1 MTKALGKHYRRTISM
16 IELMKMFP
24 DNDTAEKWFIRNRW
38 KDGVEC
44 PCCGS
49 KNIHT
54 KPKKENKPTAYRCRD
69 CLKDFSVKTNT
80 LMHNSP
86 INFQQWVFGIY
97 LLTTGL
103 KSVSS
108 MKLHRDLGI
117 TQKSAWFMAHRIR
130 ETYQDSLEGLEIFVG
145 PIEAD
150 ETYMGGKEKNKH
162 NRDKIKK
169 GRGVVGKT
177 AVVGV
182 KDRETNKIKAKVVID
197 TSKLTLQ
204 GFINENVEDN
214 AKKYTDESRSYKGLT
229 NYSAVNH
236 SDNVFVDGMVHT
248 NEIESFWSM
257 LKRSHKGTFHK
268 MAPKHLQRYV
278 CEFTGRHNVR
288 PLDTFEIMS
297 EMVQG
302 MEKRRLTYKE
312 LITDNGLNS
321 GARS

>member
-1 MTKALGKHYRRTISM
+1 MTKASGKHDRKAISLPQL
-16 IELMKMFP
+16 IKMFP
-24 DNDTAEKWFIRNRW
+24 DNDRAEQWLITNRW
-38 KDGVEC
+38 KNGVVC
-44 PCCGS
+44 PKCKS
-49 KNIHT
+49 KNIQT

-69 CLKDFSVKTNT
+69 CRKDFSVKTDT

-86 INFQQWVFGIY
+86 INFQHWAFGIH

-108 MKLHRDLGI
+108 MRLHRDLGI

-130 ETYQDSLEGLEIFVG
+130 ETYQDSLDSLEISVG

-162 NRDKIKK
+162 NKDKIKK

-177 AVVGV
+177 AIVGV
-182 KDRETNKIKAKVVID
+182 KDRQTNKIKARVVMN

-204 GFINENVEDN
+204 GFINENVEGE
-214 AKKYTDESRSYKGLT
+214 AEKYTDESRSYKGMT
-229 NYSAVNH
+229 NHSAVNR
-236 SDNVFVDGMVHT
+236 NAEVFVEGMVHI
-248 NEIESFWSM
+248 NGIESFWSM
-257 LKRSHKGTFHK
+257 LKRLHKRTFHK
-268 MAPKHLQRYV
+268 MSPKHLQRYV

-288 PLDTFEIMS
+288 PQDIMETIS
-297 EMVQG
+297 GIVQG

-312 LITDNGLNS
+312 LTIDNGLDS

>member
-1 MTKALGKHYRRTISM
+1 MTKAPGKHDRKAISM

-24 DNDTAEKWFIRNRW
+24 DNDTAEQWSIKNRW
-38 KDGVEC
+38 KNGVEC
-44 PCCGS
+44 PCCSS

-69 CLKDFSVKTNT
+69 CRKDFSVKTKT

-86 INFQQWVFGIY
+86 INFQKWAFGIY

-108 MKLHRDLGI
+108 MKLHRDLGM

-130 ETYQDSLEGLEIFVG
+130 ETHQNSL
-145 PIEAD
+145 
-150 ETYMGGKEKNKH
+150 GGKERNKH
-162 NRDKIKK
+162 GRDKIKK
-169 GRGVVGKT
+169 GRGAVGKT
-177 AVVGV
+177 AIVGV

-204 GFINENVEDN
+204 GFINANVEND
-214 AKKYTDESRSYKGLT
+214 AEKYTDESRSYKGLT
-229 NYSAVNH
+229 NHSTVNH
-236 SDNVFVDGMVHT
+236 SAEVFVEGMVHT
-248 NEIESFWSM
+248 NGIESFWSM

-268 MAPKHLQRYV
+268 MSPKHLQRYV

-288 PLDTFEIMS
+288 PFDTLEIMS
-297 EMVQG
+297 KMVQG
-302 MEKRRLTYKE
+302 MEKRQLTYRE
-312 LITDNGLNS
+312 LTADNGLDS
-321 GARS
+321 GARCL